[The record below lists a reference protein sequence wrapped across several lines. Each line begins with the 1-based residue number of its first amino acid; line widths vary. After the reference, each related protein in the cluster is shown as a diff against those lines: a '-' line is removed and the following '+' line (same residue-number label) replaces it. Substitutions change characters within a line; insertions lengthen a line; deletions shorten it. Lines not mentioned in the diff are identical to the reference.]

1 MRGREAVGRAGIR
14 RKAGCAESGPAH
26 AADIMVATAK
36 RFTARTPV
44 RPEDA
49 AEERALMKLNRMFAK
64 AAPIAARRRK
74 QAMQRFQREL
84 DAEIRR
90 AS

>member
-1 MRGREAVGRAGIR
+1 
-14 RKAGCAESGPAH
+14 
-26 AADIMVATAK
+26 MVATAK
-36 RFTARTPV
+36 KFPARAAA
-44 RPEDA
+44 E
-49 AEERALMKLNRMFAK
+49 AEERALMKLNRLFAK

-84 DAEIRR
+84 VAEIRR